1 MGAKALSL
9 EPSSPISASSGVPRL
24 GKHDDRDL
32 REGYQAR
39 AQESESYLHCT
50 GDRWLCMRSGL
61 VGAKG
66 EEHGEWEHT
75 GPPLAFLTC
84 LDKEKAPPPCSF

>member
-1 MGAKALSL
+1 
-9 EPSSPISASSGVPRL
+9 
-24 GKHDDRDL
+24 
-32 REGYQAR
+32 
-39 AQESESYLHCT
+39 
-50 GDRWLCMRSGL
+50 MRSGL